1 MTIKKVIEILNNPN
15 MLNQQCNFKLTG
27 KGHSKFDII
36 LDKLDLIEKRI
47 DNLEKRIDKLEKRID
62 NLEKRIDKLEK
73 RIDNLVK
80 VNNLKE

>member
-1 MTIKKVIEILNNPN
+1 MTIKEVIEILNNPN
-15 MLNQQCNFKLTG
+15 MLNRQCNFKLTG

-36 LDKLDLIEKRI
+36 LDKLEQIE
-47 DNLEKRIDKLEKRID
+47 N
-62 NLEKRIDKLEK
+62 RIDKLEK